1 MWLIVRVED
10 FKEQNTKEDLYE
22 KYPDAIKD
30 IYLPLCRKEHVDARG
45 VKRLRFRPL
54 LYGFLFVKVKSVSCL
69 KQHINHKGYFV
80 YKKDA
85 AYGRT
90 GNVNGQQTVSMR
102 AHLLCSHV
110 QGYDQQTIIARSTV
124 DNEDMERFM
133 FYSNRYADNIEGL
146 AIVDKCYKDLI
157 GEHDVVRVL
166 NGPLE
171 GWTGVVKQ
179 VKHKGV
185 KDRRLFVSFGN
196 DHCLSISDIRKYD
209 LCIEHEARHGQRSAE
224 VGVWRAIDQI
234 IGHLQAQHPTES
246 APATL
251 RALLKTYNLKQSVRR
266 TAAMSD
272 VAYARQCQE
281 VEVRYQNKVLAQLDA
296 SMHSNFR
303 ILAKYFKADR
313 SNIDEALCE
322 FIPDHTLRPFL
333 TPTAGSV
340 MPTGTDHVVLTHNG
354 IVELIWRCN
363 LRALFS
369 FAQYAPDRYAP
380 PADVD
385 YEYFAHF
392 ALLPTDGGRVR
403 VVASWGD
410 FYDHLA
416 SLTADEHDQLLAD
429 LVAKKYTNMH
439 HLLTS
444 TLWHGAKVPFPPKM
458 SLSHTAGSISGFY
471 HDTTV
476 NYDLSHADCMATQ
489 VVAALKVPLPDAP
502 SLSIFNALAA
512 AAVEMWQGT
521 RLLIWRQLLQRHVLL
536 HKVPVAEM
544 VTHYYNHY

>member
-1 MWLIVRVED
+1 MWLIVRVENC
-10 FKEQNTKEDLYE
+10 KEQQTKDELYE

-30 IYLPLCRKEHVDARG
+30 IYLPLCRKEHLDAEG
-45 VKRLRFRPL
+45 AKHQRFRPL
-54 LYGFLFVKVKSVSCL
+54 LYGFLFVKVKSLSSL
-69 KQHINHKGYFV
+69 KQHINHIGYFV
-80 YKKDA
+80 YKQDA
-85 AYGRT
+85 VRGRT
-90 GNVNGQQTVSMR
+90 GHVNGQQTMNMR

-110 QGYDQQTIIARSTV
+110 QGYDQQTIIARSTI

-133 FYSNRYADNIEGL
+133 FCSNRYADNIEGL
-146 AIVDKCYKDLI
+146 AIVDKRYKDLI

-209 LCIEHEARHGQRSAE
+209 LCIEHEARHGQRSTE
-224 VGVWRAIDQI
+224 VGVWRVIDQI
-234 IGHLQAQHPTES
+234 IGYLQAQHPTEC

-251 RALLKTYNLKQSVRR
+251 RTLLKTYNQKQSLRR

-272 VAYARQCQE
+272 VSYARQSQE

-296 SMHSNFR
+296 TMHGNFR

-313 SNIDEALCE
+313 SNVDEALCE

-333 TPTAGSV
+333 TPTAGCDI
-340 MPTGTDHVVLTHNG
+340 PAGADHVTLAHNG

-369 FAQYAPDRYAP
+369 FAQYTPDRYAP
-380 PADVD
+380 PADAD

-416 SLTADEHDQLLAD
+416 SLTTEEYDKFLAD
-429 LVAKKYTNMH
+429 LQTKKYAQMY
-439 HLLTS
+439 HLLTCS
-444 TLWHGAKVPFPPKM
+444 PWHGAKVPLSPKV
-458 SLSHTAGSISGFY
+458 SFQHTTDSISGFY
-471 HDTTV
+471 NDTAV
-476 NYDLSHADCMATQ
+476 CYDAEHPTQMAAQ
-489 VVAALKVPLPDAP
+489 VVEALNAPASEINP
-502 SLSIFNALAA
+502 SLSIFNTLAA

-544 VTHYYNHY
+544 VIDKK